1 MIQTETY
8 RGIVC
13 GISRWSIEWNR
24 LWICRWCPE
33 CAAIA
38 LDWGHENFQDWG
50 SSWNTG
56 RGSRDHPKWRGR
68 SVWAVDGDSPPVLND
83 DSRETAHGQSRRTD
97 LLVGVGLYATAV
109 DAVAHVRNGDDDAD
123 EMVRVRIPRHYVV
136 DLPRTVSRTRGMSLA
151 REFSAKRRQNQRA
164 LSTCRGTFSAQQT
177 RTRQMHV
184 LGGTVSLDRFVGR
197 SKERGLFFL
206 IVYPLVL
213 VLVIDFFNCL
223 QYCSDG
229 SCCCCC
235 CSVSFLVRR
244 RKT

>member
-1 MIQTETY
+1 
-8 RGIVC
+8 
-13 GISRWSIEWNR
+13 
-24 LWICRWCPE
+24 
-33 CAAIA
+33 
-38 LDWGHENFQDWG
+38 
-50 SSWNTG
+50 
-56 RGSRDHPKWRGR
+56 
-68 SVWAVDGDSPPVLND
+68 
-83 DSRETAHGQSRRTD
+83 
-97 LLVGVGLYATAV
+97 
-109 DAVAHVRNGDDDAD
+109 
-123 EMVRVRIPRHYVV
+123 
-136 DLPRTVSRTRGMSLA
+136 
-151 REFSAKRRQNQRA
+151 
-164 LSTCRGTFSAQQT
+164 
-177 RTRQMHV
+177 MHV